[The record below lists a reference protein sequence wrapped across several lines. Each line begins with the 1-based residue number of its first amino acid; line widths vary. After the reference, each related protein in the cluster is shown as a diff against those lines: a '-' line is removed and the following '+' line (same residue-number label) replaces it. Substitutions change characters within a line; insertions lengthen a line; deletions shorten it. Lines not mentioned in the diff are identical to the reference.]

1 VLHASL
7 GVRVGK
13 LDLALDLEVADGEV
27 VALLGPNGAGK
38 STALRA
44 VAGLQ
49 PLDSGRVEV
58 DGAVLDDPAAGVF
71 VPVAE
76 RSIGLVFQDYL
87 LFPRMS
93 ARDNVAFGLRA
104 RGVGKAEARRR
115 AGEWLD
121 RLGLAAHADARPAA
135 LSGGQA
141 QRVALARA
149 LATGPRLLLLDEPLA
164 ALDARARIQVRAEL
178 RRHLATFPGARLL
191 VTHDPLDA
199 LVLAD
204 RMVVLD
210 GGRVTQQGPPAEV
223 ARRPRT
229 RYVADL
235 VGVNLVHGRR
245 TGPHTVTTDTGA
257 TLTVADRPPPEDALG
272 PGDGPADGPG
282 DRPGGEVAVAVRPQ
296 AVALHLAEPHGSP
309 RNAWPATVAEVEPD
323 RDRVRVR
330 LDGPLPVTAEVTPAA
345 VAELGLVPGAR
356 VWATIKA
363 TELDVYP
370 R

>member
-1 VLHASL
+1 VLHVSL
-7 GVRVGK
+7 GVRLG
-13 LDLALDLEVADGEV
+13 ALDLDLDLDVADGEV

-44 VAGLQ
+44 IAGLQ
-49 PLDSGRVEV
+49 PLDAGRVEL

-93 ARDNVAFGLRA
+93 ARENVAFGLRA
-104 RGVGKAEARRR
+104 RGVPKAEARRR

-121 RLGLAAHADARPAA
+121 RLGLDGHADARPRA

-149 LATGPRLLLLDEPLA
+149 LAPGPRLLLLDEPLA

-178 RRHLATFPGARLL
+178 RRHLGTFPGARLL

-204 RMVVLD
+204 RLVVLD
-210 GGRVTQQGPPAEV
+210 GGRVTQSGPPAEV

-235 VGVNLVHGRR
+235 VGVNLVHARR
-245 TGPHTVTTDTGA
+245 SGSHTVVTGTGA
-257 TLTVADRPPPEDALG
+257 TITVADEVPV
-272 PGDGPADGPG
+272 ADGGPS
-282 DRPGGEVAVAVRPQ
+282 DVAVAVRPQ
-296 AVALHLAEPHGSP
+296 AVALHLERPHGSP
-309 RNAWPATVAEVEPD
+309 RNAWPATVADVEPD

-330 LDGPLPVTAEVTPAA
+330 LDGPLPITAEVTPAA
-345 VAELGLVPGAR
+345 VADLALVPGTT

-363 TELDVYP
+363 TDLDAYP